1 MLIWCYLQIDGIDM
15 NHSIDFVIWYDGKL
29 CARVFC
35 CSFFSVMQIPNA
47 CDATMGIV
55 IVRFVCVCI
64 SFDCH
69 VPLLHFESSRST
81 SSINHLLKSLHRL
94 SIAPSRRYVQDSS
107 KIFNMS
113 LPVVITEPNPDLLS
127 TSTFRT
133 WAFFASNGGSVGK
146 CMQVGWALCGCV
158 GHVMCFHLG
167 ELTWLESQLVH

>member
-1 MLIWCYLQIDGIDM
+1 MVSCV
-15 NHSIDFVIWYDGKL
+15 HVCFV
-29 CARVFC
+29 AP
-35 CSFFSVMQIPNA
+35 FFS
-47 CDATMGIV
+47 DANTKCLWCNYGHCHCALCVCVFPLIV
-55 IVRFVCVCI
+55 IFLCCI
-64 SFDCH
+64 
-69 VPLLHFESSRST
+69 L
-81 SSINHLLKSLHRL
+81 NHLVPQVQSITYWKSLHRL

-158 GHVMCFHLG
+158 GHVFSPWWTNMAGKSTFSLG
-167 ELTWLESQLVH
+167 LYNIMYTLYSDRSSL

>member
-1 MLIWCYLQIDGIDM
+1 M

-29 CARVFC
+29 RARVFC

-55 IVRFVCVCI
+55 IVRFVCVFALI
-64 SFDCH
+64 VNCH
-69 VPLLHFESSRST
+69 VPLLPFESSRST

-133 WAFFASNGGSVGK
+133 
-146 CMQVGWALCGCV
+146 
-158 GHVMCFHLG
+158 
-167 ELTWLESQLVH
+167 